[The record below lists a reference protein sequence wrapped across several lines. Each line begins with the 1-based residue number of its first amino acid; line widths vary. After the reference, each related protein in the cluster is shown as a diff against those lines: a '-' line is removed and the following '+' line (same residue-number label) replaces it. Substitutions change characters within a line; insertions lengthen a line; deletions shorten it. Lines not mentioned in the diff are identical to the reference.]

1 MSDHTVV
8 DDLVDG
14 IAGARIPTGLFHH
27 EAVLDAT
34 VPNWRYQ
41 VRGAPAVAAEL
52 AKWYADPGVF
62 QSLQRTELPDGELL
76 EFTLTWIED
85 GVEHTCHQAH
95 ILQLQD
101 NQVLKDTAWCG
112 GRWPAP
118 LMAEMQA
125 DVIVAR

>member
-1 MSDHTVV
+1 MTDNPAIDELLDSITR
-8 DDLVDG
+8 
-14 IAGARIPTGLFHH
+14 AEIPPGLFHPD
-27 EAVLDAT
+27 AVLDAT

-52 AKWYADPGVF
+52 AKWYADPGRFLAVER
-62 QSLQRTELPDGELL
+62 SGIPGGELV
-76 EFTLTWIED
+76 EFTLTWEED

-101 NQVLKDTAWCG
+101 HQIVQDSAWCG

-118 LMAEMQA
+118 LVAQMQTNA
-125 DVIVAR
+125 TR

>member
-1 MSDHTVV
+1 MTNNPVI
-8 DDLVDG
+8 DDLLEG
-14 IAGARIPTGLFHH
+14 ITKAEISAGVFHPD
-27 EAVLDAT
+27 AILDAT

-52 AKWYADPGVF
+52 AKWYADPGRFLAV
-62 QSLQRTELPDGELL
+62 QRTGLPDGELI
-76 EFTLTWIED
+76 EFTLIWDEH

-101 NQVLKDTAWCG
+101 HQIVKDTAWCG

-118 LMAEMQA
+118 LVTQMQA
-125 DVIVAR
+125 AATT